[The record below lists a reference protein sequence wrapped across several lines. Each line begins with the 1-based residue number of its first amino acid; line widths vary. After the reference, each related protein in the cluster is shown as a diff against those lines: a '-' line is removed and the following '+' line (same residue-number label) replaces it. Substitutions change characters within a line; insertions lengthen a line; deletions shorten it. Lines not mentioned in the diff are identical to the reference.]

1 MKQSLYITLL
11 IASILTGCQASYQEK
26 FLHIAEQENAACPRR
41 LNETTVMDSTR
52 YDADLNR
59 VHYYYTLSGELDDA
73 EYLKKNAAL
82 HKQELQKAVYHLLE
96 TQEYLKHGT
105 SFHIVYHSASSG
117 EMLAEFIF

>member
-1 MKQSLYITLL
+1 MKHTLC
-11 IASILTGCQASYQEK
+11 IALLTAFTLTGCQESYQEK
-26 FLHIAEQENAACPRR
+26 FLRIAEQENAACPRR

-59 VHYYYTLSGELDDA
+59 VHYYYTLSGNLDDA
-73 EYLKKNAAL
+73 AYLKENAAL

-105 SFHIVYHSASSG
+105 SFHIVYHSASNG
-117 EMLAEFIF
+117 QVLAEFIF